1 MSRPSFP
8 SEAAGLTVPV
18 RPLRP
23 TNLGVVP
30 TMTTAPSALKVG
42 PPLVGVGGYGDCLT
56 DHSSLA

>member
-30 TMTTAPSALKVG
+30 TMKVG